1 MRISDWSSDVCSSV
15 LIALAPGLGE
25 AHAAKGLALYVLGR
39 YSEALGL
46 FDHAMRLDP
55 ALFEAHFFKAR
66 CCRLIGQRE
75 PALVLFENAIELR
88 PHDYRC
94 TGLLAEEYSAL
105 GFDREFRPAASRS
118 QIGNASCRERG

>member
-1 MRISDWSSDVCSSV
+1 
-15 LIALAPGLGE
+15 
-25 AHAAKGLALYVLGR
+25 
-39 YSEALGL
+39 
-46 FDHAMRLDP
+46 MRLDP

-105 GFDREFRPAASRS
+105 GFDREFRSAASRS
-118 QIGNASCRERG
+118 LRQVTDEVRCHPEDADAWAFGSTLLVELGARLRGEEWANRSEERRVGKEGVSTCRYRGS